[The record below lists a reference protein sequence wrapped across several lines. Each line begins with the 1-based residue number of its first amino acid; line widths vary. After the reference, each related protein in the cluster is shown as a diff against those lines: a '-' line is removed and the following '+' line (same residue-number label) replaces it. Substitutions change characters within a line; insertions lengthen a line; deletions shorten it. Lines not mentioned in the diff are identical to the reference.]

1 MFTMIYFN
9 EWKLRGCVCI
19 HRQCVDMH
27 RTAIN
32 VYLHKMHSCSHPDTD
47 TPRLRV
53 GQRWCCYRHRGGWW
67 TLFMPMWTLKRMPQQ
82 VGKQLLTITDSWE
95 RHQTW
100 LPLLFF
106 TLWARKGSWLT
117 LLPLDHHPAKSK
129 RHFWSDHSLILGCN
143 SLRFGCFILKCSQV
157 HEMIHQP
164 WLCLVIWLVFW
175 TTKRPDN
182 SLWIIK
188 SGGGNPDTII
198 VFTESRNLASLKLV
212 VHRGWETAEG
222 DWKRKQWAKI
232 RDALKKDHLAI
243 SKQGTQYFSNMS
255 NLPN

>member
-1 MFTMIYFN
+1 MKIARM
-9 EWKLRGCVCI
+9 WCI

-27 RTAIN
+27 RTAIICIFTQN
-32 VYLHKMHSCSHPDTD
+32 AQLFPS
-47 TPRLRV
+47 
-53 GQRWCCYRHRGGWW
+53 RHRHSKTARWMM
-67 TLFMPMWTLKRMPQQ
+67 L
-82 VGKQLLTITDSWE
+82 LLTSRRMMNIVHAHVNIEEDAPASEQATSDYH
-95 RHQTW
+95 R
-100 LPLLFF
+100 LLRGTRLGCHCCFF

-222 DWKRKQWAKI
+222 DWKRKQWAK
-232 RDALKKDHLAI
+232 K
-243 SKQGTQYFSNMS
+243 
-255 NLPN
+255 